1 MMETISGSLDEKVL
15 VPRLR
20 QRDELAFEEMVRAQ
34 MPRMLRVARRLLRSE
49 EEARD
54 AVQDAFVA
62 AFRSIEAF
70 EATSRLST
78 WLHRIL
84 VNACLMKLRAQ
95 RRRPEEDIENHLPR
109 FLEDGHPAE
118 PAAGWSESAQTML
131 ERCELRGLVRR
142 SIDELPEIYR
152 AVLILRDLEELTT
165 DEVAAI
171 LGTTANAVKIRL
183 HRARQALRSILDPH
197 LRAVLH

>member
-1 MMETISGSLDEKVL
+1 M
-15 VPRLR
+15 PRL
-20 QRDELAFEEMVRAQ
+20 
-34 MPRMLRVARRLLRSE
+34 LRVARRLLRSE
-49 EEARD
+49 EDARD

-62 AFRSIEAF
+62 AFRSIDAF

-95 RRRPEEDIENHLPR
+95 RRRPEEDIELYLPR
-109 FLEDGHPAE
+109 FLSDGHQAE
-118 PAAGWSESAQTML
+118 PAAEWAESAQTRL
-131 ERCELRGLVRR
+131 ERSELCGLVRR

-165 DEVAAI
+165 DEVATM

-183 HRARQALRSILDPH
+183 HRARQALRSLLDPH